1 LLEFEYLKTIL
12 REDSNKIAQTYHEW
26 KVRSANYEDIKGF
39 CKSATLQEVRDLN
52 YVLTPGRYVGLEESE
67 DEFDFKERFTTLQN
81 ELVEQMNEEKAL
93 NDRILSNL
101 AKIDMEAIK

>member
-1 LLEFEYLKTIL
+1 MHY
-12 REDSNKIAQTYHEW
+12 
-26 KVRSANYEDIKGF
+26 
-39 CKSATLQEVRDLN
+39 
-52 YVLTPGRYVGLEESE
+52 TPGRYVGLEESE

-101 AKIDMEAIK
+101 SKIDMEAIK